1 MKDKRLYL
9 RVTEDEK
16 YQLKIK
22 ADIAHMSI
30 SEYIITLSENK
41 KIYTG
46 RFIRFADVSNAL

>member
-16 YQLKIK
+16 YQLKLK

-41 KIYTG
+41 KST
-46 RFIRFADVSNAL
+46 RVALSGLQM